1 MLVRAIHQGYTT
13 LGRAS
18 AGTGDLH
25 RRIARCLL
33 RAHLTITVPRKNTPT
48 TSLEVIHPG
57 DLGAQNSTAF
67 VAFSWKKSAG
77 SWTGGICWGKQKG
90 ASARLHSVVTEFTGR
105 AVPGAPKERLIRARL
120 AKLRYRVAAGA
131 PKERFIRARRAKL
144 PTKAQSGVNVSPGR
158 PRYAGSGA
166 G

>member
-1 MLVRAIHQGYTT
+1 M
-13 LGRAS
+13 
-18 AGTGDLH
+18 
-25 RRIARCLL
+25 
-33 RAHLTITVPRKNTPT
+33 PRKNTPT

-57 DLGAQNSTAF
+57 DLGAQNSTAL

-105 AVPGAPKERLIRARL
+105 AVPGAPKERLIRAR
-120 AKLRYRVAAGA
+120 
-131 PKERFIRARRAKL
+131 RAKL
-144 PTKAQSGVNVSPGR
+144 PTKAQSGVNGSPGC